1 MATPATTNK
10 HTITRA
16 ACRGHG
22 VARLLTRAAALLGCW
37 AVATLGA
44 SAEPVRWLYDVQV
57 PVASQ
62 TEDERQRA
70 TRLALTEVLAR
81 LTGTAPPLT
90 PDEIAVALAAPARY
104 VLRYQFASAE
114 RPETGN
120 AAATKNPDNEARQ
133 TGLLLDVR
141 FDPEAVLTLL
151 RDAKQPIWGANRPTV
166 LVWLAVRGDGRDDL
180 VASGPAAALDRRA
193 RQRGVA
199 TAWPLLD
206 LRDREVGTAT
216 IWGFFWEAIE
226 AASRRYRPDLLL
238 VGRAALGQGGWWTDW
253 ELREP
258 ARFDSA
264 AFQAGQAGHAGRAGH
279 ATQDTSDARGPLNAR
294 FRHQAATL
302 EQAARAVIDDVADT
316 LAARF
321 AVHGGY
327 TRNFQATVHGV
338 RTVRDYASLFD
349 HLNAQE
355 YIDRVDMLAAAPR
368 ALDIRLLTRSD
379 VAQLAQLL
387 AQDERLAVRR
397 DSGRLDITWRPRQ

>member
-1 MATPATTNK
+1 MATARSPATTK
-10 HTITRA
+10 HTITRV
-16 ACRGHG
+16 ACRKHG
-22 VARLLTRAAALLGCW
+22 AARFLGRAAALVGSW
-37 AVATLGA
+37 AVAA
-44 SAEPVRWLYDVQV
+44 SGEPVPWLYDVQI

-70 TRLALTEVLAR
+70 TRRALTEVLAR

-90 PDEIAVALAAPARY
+90 PDEIAAALAAPAHY

-114 RPETGN
+114 QPETGN
-120 AAATKNPDNEARQ
+120 AAATKDPDNEARQ

-258 ARFDSA
+258 ARFNSA
-264 AFQAGQAGHAGRAGH
+264 AFQAGQAGQAGH
-279 ATQDTSDARGPLNAR
+279 ATQDTSDARGRLNAR

-397 DSGRLDITWRPRQ
+397 DSGRLNITWRPRQ